1 MTFDLQ
7 RANVWKRISA
17 FLFDVILLAIACV
30 LCAWGLSALLGFDAQ
45 YQTLMTRYQTAADA
59 CGLDMSIMT
68 QTYSTLTDAQ
78 RALVEQANAVLAAD
92 ETAVHAYGMVIQ
104 LSILIVSFGVLS
116 GYLLLEFLVP
126 LLFKNG
132 QTLGKKIFG
141 VALMRNDGVR
151 IGHVTLFVRTVLG
164 KYAVETMIPIM
175 AVMMLFFGNL
185 NIVVLGIVLIFAS
198 VVSVLS
204 GRVID
209 RLGELRCVLPAA
221 GVMFAGLLGM
231 FFARSMLAVILTGCI
246 MMSGYMLVTAILSGV
261 IRDHTPAG
269 KAGHFQGIRMIFGV
283 LLPMIFGPAI
293 GAAVIRGSDSTYVDL
308 GVVKT
313 VPTPSIFLAAAI
325 VLLLILPPVLALKKK
340 EGTKC

>member
-45 YQTLMTRYQTAADA
+45 YQTLMARYQAAADA

-78 RALVEQANAVLAAD
+78 RALVEQANAMLAAD

-132 QTLGKKIFG
+132 QTLGKKIFDVG
-141 VALMRNDGVR
+141 QKLYGFIA
-151 IGHVTLFVRTVLG
+151 
-164 KYAVETMIPIM
+164 
-175 AVMMLFFGNL
+175 
-185 NIVVLGIVLIFAS
+185 
-198 VVSVLS
+198 
-204 GRVID
+204 
-209 RLGELRCVLPAA
+209 
-221 GVMFAGLLGM
+221 
-231 FFARSMLAVILTGCI
+231 
-246 MMSGYMLVTAILSGV
+246 
-261 IRDHTPAG
+261 
-269 KAGHFQGIRMIFGV
+269 
-283 LLPMIFGPAI
+283 
-293 GAAVIRGSDSTYVDL
+293 
-308 GVVKT
+308 
-313 VPTPSIFLAAAI
+313 
-325 VLLLILPPVLALKKK
+325 
-340 EGTKC
+340 

>member
-1 MTFDLQ
+1 MTCDLQ

-45 YQTLMTRYQTAADA
+45 YQTLMTRYQAAADA

-68 QTYSTLTDAQ
+68 QTYSALTDAQ

-185 NIVVLGIVLIFAS
+185 LRESGVTTRLAKTASNALTDIVTILLGMTVGASTQASQFQTAQTIGIFALGFMAFVIAS
-198 VVSVLS
+198 SSGVLF
-204 GRVID
+204 VK
-209 RLGELRCVLPAA
+209 LFNLVLPKSKKINPLIGNAGVSAVPMSARISNNMGLKYDPSNYLLMHAMGPNVAGVIGSAVAA
-221 GVMFAGLLGM
+221 GVLLG
-231 FFARSMLAVILTGCI
+231 
-246 MMSGYMLVTAILSGV
+246 
-261 IRDHTPAG
+261 
-269 KAGHFQGIRMIFGV
+269 
-283 LLPMIFGPAI
+283 
-293 GAAVIRGSDSTYVDL
+293 
-308 GVVKT
+308 
-313 VPTPSIFLAAAI
+313 FLA
-325 VLLLILPPVLALKKK
+325 
-340 EGTKC
+340 

>member
-45 YQTLMTRYQTAADA
+45 YQTLMARYQAAADA

-68 QTYSTLTDAQ
+68 QTYSALTDAQ

-104 LSILIVSFGVLS
+104 LSILNFSFGVLS

-151 IGHVTLFVRTVLG
+151 IGHVTLLSAQCWANSGGNHDSNHGGDDAVLRLSEHRCAGHCADSLRRTVC
-164 KYAVETMIPIM
+164 P
-175 AVMMLFFGNL
+175 
-185 NIVVLGIVLIFAS
+185 
-198 VVSVLS
+198 
-204 GRVID
+204 
-209 RLGELRCVLPAA
+209 LPRHAEISCS
-221 GVMFAGLLGM
+221 F
-231 FFARSMLAVILTGCI
+231 T
-246 MMSGYMLVTAILSGV
+246 
-261 IRDHTPAG
+261 
-269 KAGHFQGIRMIFGV
+269 
-283 LLPMIFGPAI
+283 
-293 GAAVIRGSDSTYVDL
+293 
-308 GVVKT
+308 
-313 VPTPSIFLAAAI
+313 IFL
-325 VLLLILPPVLALKKK
+325 LIPSRLIWPAR
-340 EGTKC
+340 

>member
-45 YQTLMTRYQTAADA
+45 YQTLMARYQAAADA

-68 QTYSTLTDAQ
+68 QTYSTLTDAH
-78 RALVEQANAVLAAD
+78 

-185 NIVVLGIVLIFAS
+185 NIVVLGIVLILSVAQFVLFLATRKHSLIHDLLADTVAVDMAS
-198 VVSVLS
+198 
-204 GRVID
+204 
-209 RLGELRCVLPAA
+209 
-221 GVMFAGLLGM
+221 
-231 FFARSMLAVILTGCI
+231 
-246 MMSGYMLVTAILSGV
+246 
-261 IRDHTPAG
+261 
-269 KAGHFQGIRMIFGV
+269 QMIFN
-283 LLPMIFGPAI
+283 
-293 GAAVIRGSDSTYVDL
+293 STDELVAYKAKLQAEKVAHQ
-308 GVVKT
+308 T
-313 VPTPSIFLAAAI
+313 Y
-325 VLLLILPPVLALKKK
+325 
-340 EGTKC
+340 

>member
-45 YQTLMTRYQTAADA
+45 YQTLMARYQAAADA

-78 RALVEQANAVLAAD
+78 RTLVEQANAVLAAD

-116 GYLLLEFLVP
+116 GYFLLEFLVP

-185 NIVVLGIVLIFAS
+185 NIVVLGIVLILSVAQFVLFLATRKHSLIHDLLADTVAVDMAS
-198 VVSVLS
+198 
-204 GRVID
+204 
-209 RLGELRCVLPAA
+209 
-221 GVMFAGLLGM
+221 
-231 FFARSMLAVILTGCI
+231 
-246 MMSGYMLVTAILSGV
+246 
-261 IRDHTPAG
+261 
-269 KAGHFQGIRMIFGV
+269 QMIFN
-283 LLPMIFGPAI
+283 
-293 GAAVIRGSDSTYVDL
+293 STDELVAYKAKLQAEKVAHQ
-308 GVVKT
+308 T
-313 VPTPSIFLAAAI
+313 Y
-325 VLLLILPPVLALKKK
+325 
-340 EGTKC
+340 

>member
-1 MTFDLQ
+1 MTCDLQ

-45 YQTLMTRYQTAADA
+45 YQTLMAHYQAAADA

-68 QTYSTLTDAQ
+68 QTYSALTDAQ

-92 ETAVHAYGMVIQ
+92 ETAVHAYGMV
-104 LSILIVSFGVLS
+104 ILIVSFGVLS

-185 NIVVLGIVLIFAS
+185 NIVVLGIVLILSVAQFVLFLATRKHSLIHDLLADTVAVDMAS
-198 VVSVLS
+198 
-204 GRVID
+204 
-209 RLGELRCVLPAA
+209 
-221 GVMFAGLLGM
+221 
-231 FFARSMLAVILTGCI
+231 
-246 MMSGYMLVTAILSGV
+246 
-261 IRDHTPAG
+261 
-269 KAGHFQGIRMIFGV
+269 QMIFN
-283 LLPMIFGPAI
+283 
-293 GAAVIRGSDSTYVDL
+293 STDELVAYKAKLQAEKVAHQ
-308 GVVKT
+308 T
-313 VPTPSIFLAAAI
+313 Y
-325 VLLLILPPVLALKKK
+325 
-340 EGTKC
+340 

>member
-1 MTFDLQ
+1 MTCDLQ

-45 YQTLMTRYQTAADA
+45 YQTLMARYQPAADA
-59 CGLDMSIMT
+59 CGLDT
-68 QTYSTLTDAQ
+68 QTYSALTDAQ

-185 NIVVLGIVLIFAS
+185 NIVVLGIVLILSVAQFVLFLATRKHSLIHDLLADTVAVDMAS
-198 VVSVLS
+198 
-204 GRVID
+204 
-209 RLGELRCVLPAA
+209 
-221 GVMFAGLLGM
+221 
-231 FFARSMLAVILTGCI
+231 
-246 MMSGYMLVTAILSGV
+246 
-261 IRDHTPAG
+261 
-269 KAGHFQGIRMIFGV
+269 QMIFN
-283 LLPMIFGPAI
+283 
-293 GAAVIRGSDSTYVDL
+293 STDELVAYKAKLQAEKVAHQ
-308 GVVKT
+308 T
-313 VPTPSIFLAAAI
+313 Y
-325 VLLLILPPVLALKKK
+325 
-340 EGTKC
+340 

>member
-45 YQTLMTRYQTAADA
+45 YQTLMARYQAAADA

-68 QTYSTLTDAQ
+68 QTYSALTDAQ

-141 VALMRNDGVR
+141 VALMRNDGV
-151 IGHVTLFVRTVLG
+151 
-164 KYAVETMIPIM
+164 
-175 AVMMLFFGNL
+175 FGNL
-185 NIVVLGIVLIFAS
+185 NIVVLGIVLILSVAQFVLFLATRKHSLIHDLLADTVAVDMAS
-198 VVSVLS
+198 
-204 GRVID
+204 
-209 RLGELRCVLPAA
+209 
-221 GVMFAGLLGM
+221 
-231 FFARSMLAVILTGCI
+231 
-246 MMSGYMLVTAILSGV
+246 
-261 IRDHTPAG
+261 
-269 KAGHFQGIRMIFGV
+269 QMIFN
-283 LLPMIFGPAI
+283 
-293 GAAVIRGSDSTYVDL
+293 STDELVAYKAKLQAEKVAHQ
-308 GVVKT
+308 T
-313 VPTPSIFLAAAI
+313 Y
-325 VLLLILPPVLALKKK
+325 
-340 EGTKC
+340 

>member
-1 MTFDLQ
+1 MTCDLQ

-45 YQTLMTRYQTAADA
+45 YQTLMAHW

-68 QTYSTLTDAQ
+68 QTYSALTDAQ

-185 NIVVLGIVLIFAS
+185 NIVVLGIVLILSVAQFVLFLATRKHSLIHDLLADTVAVDMAS
-198 VVSVLS
+198 
-204 GRVID
+204 
-209 RLGELRCVLPAA
+209 
-221 GVMFAGLLGM
+221 
-231 FFARSMLAVILTGCI
+231 
-246 MMSGYMLVTAILSGV
+246 
-261 IRDHTPAG
+261 
-269 KAGHFQGIRMIFGV
+269 QMIFN
-283 LLPMIFGPAI
+283 
-293 GAAVIRGSDSTYVDL
+293 STDELVAYKAKLQAEKVAHQ
-308 GVVKT
+308 T
-313 VPTPSIFLAAAI
+313 Y
-325 VLLLILPPVLALKKK
+325 
-340 EGTKC
+340 

>member
-1 MTFDLQ
+1 MTCDLQ

-45 YQTLMTRYQTAADA
+45 YQTLMAHYQAAADA

-68 QTYSTLTDAQ
+68 QTYSALTDAQ
-78 RALVEQANAVLAAD
+78 RALVEQANAAD

-185 NIVVLGIVLIFAS
+185 NIVVLGIVLILSVAQFVLFLATRKHSLIHDLLADTVAVDMAS
-198 VVSVLS
+198 
-204 GRVID
+204 
-209 RLGELRCVLPAA
+209 
-221 GVMFAGLLGM
+221 
-231 FFARSMLAVILTGCI
+231 
-246 MMSGYMLVTAILSGV
+246 
-261 IRDHTPAG
+261 
-269 KAGHFQGIRMIFGV
+269 QMIFN
-283 LLPMIFGPAI
+283 
-293 GAAVIRGSDSTYVDL
+293 STDELVAYKAKLQAEKVAHQ
-308 GVVKT
+308 T
-313 VPTPSIFLAAAI
+313 Y
-325 VLLLILPPVLALKKK
+325 
-340 EGTKC
+340 

>member
-1 MTFDLQ
+1 MTCDLQ

-45 YQTLMTRYQTAADA
+45 YQTLMTRYQAAADA

-185 NIVVLGIVLIFAS
+185 NIVVLGIVLILSVTQFVLFLATRKHSLIHDFLADTVAVDMAS
-198 VVSVLS
+198 
-204 GRVID
+204 
-209 RLGELRCVLPAA
+209 
-221 GVMFAGLLGM
+221 
-231 FFARSMLAVILTGCI
+231 
-246 MMSGYMLVTAILSGV
+246 
-261 IRDHTPAG
+261 
-269 KAGHFQGIRMIFGV
+269 QMIFNSTDELV
-283 LLPMIFGPAI
+283 AYKAKLQAEK
-293 GAAVIRGSDSTYVDL
+293 AAHQTY
-308 GVVKT
+308 
-313 VPTPSIFLAAAI
+313 
-325 VLLLILPPVLALKKK
+325 
-340 EGTKC
+340 

>member
-45 YQTLMTRYQTAADA
+45 YQTLMTRYQAAADA

-68 QTYSTLTDAQ
+68 QTYSALTDAQ

-92 ETAVHAYGMVIQ
+92 ETAIHAYGMVIQ

-141 VALMRNDGVR
+141 VALMRDDGVR

-185 NIVVLGIVLIFAS
+185 NIVVLGIVLILSVTQFVLFLATRKHSLIHDLLADTVAVDMAS
-198 VVSVLS
+198 
-204 GRVID
+204 
-209 RLGELRCVLPAA
+209 
-221 GVMFAGLLGM
+221 
-231 FFARSMLAVILTGCI
+231 
-246 MMSGYMLVTAILSGV
+246 
-261 IRDHTPAG
+261 
-269 KAGHFQGIRMIFGV
+269 QMIFNSTDELV
-283 LLPMIFGPAI
+283 ATKPNCKQKRSR
-293 GAAVIRGSDSTYVDL
+293 IRRT
-308 GVVKT
+308 KA
-313 VPTPSIFLAAAI
+313 PPRKSIPRGFQT
-325 VLLLILPPVLALKKK
+325 ILPPASKAAKACHYDDKGQRKGIL
-340 EGTKC
+340 

>member
-45 YQTLMTRYQTAADA
+45 YQTLMARYQVAADA

-78 RALVEQANAVLAAD
+78 RALVEQANAVLAAV

-185 NIVVLGIVLIFAS
+185 NIVVLGIVLILSVTRKHSLIHDLLADTVAVDMAS
-198 VVSVLS
+198 
-204 GRVID
+204 
-209 RLGELRCVLPAA
+209 
-221 GVMFAGLLGM
+221 
-231 FFARSMLAVILTGCI
+231 
-246 MMSGYMLVTAILSGV
+246 
-261 IRDHTPAG
+261 
-269 KAGHFQGIRMIFGV
+269 QMIFN
-283 LLPMIFGPAI
+283 
-293 GAAVIRGSDSTYVDL
+293 STDELVAYKAKLQAEKVAHQ
-308 GVVKT
+308 T
-313 VPTPSIFLAAAI
+313 Y
-325 VLLLILPPVLALKKK
+325 
-340 EGTKC
+340 

>member
-1 MTFDLQ
+1 MTCDLQ

-45 YQTLMTRYQTAADA
+45 YQTLMARYQAAADA
-59 CGLDMSIMT
+59 CGLDMSA
-68 QTYSTLTDAQ
+68 LTDAH

-185 NIVVLGIVLIFAS
+185 NIVVLGIVL
-198 VVSVLS
+198 VLS
-204 GRVID
+204 VAQF
-209 RLGELRCVLPAA
+209 VLFLATRKHSLIHD
-221 GVMFAGLLGM
+221 LL
-231 FFARSMLAVILTGCI
+231 ADTVAVD
-246 MMSGYMLVTAILSGV
+246 MAS
-261 IRDHTPAG
+261 
-269 KAGHFQGIRMIFGV
+269 QMIFN
-283 LLPMIFGPAI
+283 
-293 GAAVIRGSDSTYVDL
+293 STDELVAYKAKLQAEKVAHQ
-308 GVVKT
+308 T
-313 VPTPSIFLAAAI
+313 Y
-325 VLLLILPPVLALKKK
+325 
-340 EGTKC
+340 

>member
-45 YQTLMTRYQTAADA
+45 YQTLMARYQAAADA

-185 NIVVLGIVLIFAS
+185 NIVVLGIVLILSIAQLVLFLATRKHSLIHDLLADTVAVDMAS
-198 VVSVLS
+198 
-204 GRVID
+204 
-209 RLGELRCVLPAA
+209 
-221 GVMFAGLLGM
+221 
-231 FFARSMLAVILTGCI
+231 
-246 MMSGYMLVTAILSGV
+246 
-261 IRDHTPAG
+261 
-269 KAGHFQGIRMIFGV
+269 QMIFNSTDELV
-283 LLPMIFGPAI
+283 AYKAKLQAEK
-293 GAAVIRGSDSTYVDL
+293 AAHQTY
-308 GVVKT
+308 
-313 VPTPSIFLAAAI
+313 
-325 VLLLILPPVLALKKK
+325 
-340 EGTKC
+340 

>member
-17 FLFDVILLAIACV
+17 FLFDVILLAIARV

-45 YQTLMTRYQTAADA
+45 YQTLMARYQAAADA

-164 KYAVETMIPIM
+164 
-175 AVMMLFFGNL
+175 
-185 NIVVLGIVLIFAS
+185 IVLILSVAQFVLFLATRKHSLIHDLLADTVAVDMAS
-198 VVSVLS
+198 
-204 GRVID
+204 
-209 RLGELRCVLPAA
+209 
-221 GVMFAGLLGM
+221 
-231 FFARSMLAVILTGCI
+231 
-246 MMSGYMLVTAILSGV
+246 
-261 IRDHTPAG
+261 
-269 KAGHFQGIRMIFGV
+269 QMIFN
-283 LLPMIFGPAI
+283 
-293 GAAVIRGSDSTYVDL
+293 STDELVAYKAKLQAEKVAHQ
-308 GVVKT
+308 T
-313 VPTPSIFLAAAI
+313 Y
-325 VLLLILPPVLALKKK
+325 
-340 EGTKC
+340 

>member
-45 YQTLMTRYQTAADA
+45 YQTLMARYQAAADA
-59 CGLDMSIMT
+59 CGLDMAIMT

-104 LSILIVSFGVLS
+104 LS
-116 GYLLLEFLVP
+116 GYFLLEFLVP

-175 AVMMLFFGNL
+175 AVMMLFFGSL
-185 NIVVLGIVLIFAS
+185 NIVVLGIVLILSIAQFVLFLATRKHSLIHDLLADTVAVDMAS
-198 VVSVLS
+198 
-204 GRVID
+204 
-209 RLGELRCVLPAA
+209 
-221 GVMFAGLLGM
+221 
-231 FFARSMLAVILTGCI
+231 
-246 MMSGYMLVTAILSGV
+246 
-261 IRDHTPAG
+261 
-269 KAGHFQGIRMIFGV
+269 QMIFN
-283 LLPMIFGPAI
+283 
-293 GAAVIRGSDSTYVDL
+293 STDELVAYKAKLQAEKVAHQ
-308 GVVKT
+308 T
-313 VPTPSIFLAAAI
+313 Y
-325 VLLLILPPVLALKKK
+325 
-340 EGTKC
+340 

>member
-45 YQTLMTRYQTAADA
+45 YQTLMARYQVAADA

-78 RALVEQANAVLAAD
+78 RALVEQANAVLAAG

-185 NIVVLGIVLIFAS
+185 NIVVLGIVLILSVTRKHSLIHDLLADTVAVDMAS
-198 VVSVLS
+198 
-204 GRVID
+204 
-209 RLGELRCVLPAA
+209 
-221 GVMFAGLLGM
+221 
-231 FFARSMLAVILTGCI
+231 
-246 MMSGYMLVTAILSGV
+246 
-261 IRDHTPAG
+261 
-269 KAGHFQGIRMIFGV
+269 QMIFN
-283 LLPMIFGPAI
+283 
-293 GAAVIRGSDSTYVDL
+293 STDELVAYKAKLQAEKVAHQ
-308 GVVKT
+308 T
-313 VPTPSIFLAAAI
+313 Y
-325 VLLLILPPVLALKKK
+325 
-340 EGTKC
+340 